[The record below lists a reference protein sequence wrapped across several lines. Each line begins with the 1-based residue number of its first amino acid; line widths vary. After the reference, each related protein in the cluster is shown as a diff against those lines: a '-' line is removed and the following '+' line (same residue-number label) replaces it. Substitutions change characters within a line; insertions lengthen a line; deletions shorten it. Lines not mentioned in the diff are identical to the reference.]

1 MSNNALVL
9 FSGGLDSTT
18 CLFYAL
24 SKYDKVYTIGFDY
37 GQKHKVELECRQ
49 NILSSIKDD
58 KFIADKLVDVKSFGS
73 LAIDPSDPFVPGRNL
88 VFLTYASAYAYLNN
102 CSTIIT
108 GVCETDYSCFPD
120 CRRSTMTAMESAL
133 SLGLDTA
140 IKIETPL
147 MYLTKAQ
154 TWELAERL
162 GGTELIDF
170 IIKNTHTCYNGDHT
184 HLHSWGYG
192 CGECVAC
199 ELRAKG
205 FIEYKNRK

>member
-18 CLFYAL
+18 CLFWAL

-37 GQKHKVELECRQ
+37 GQKHKVELECRH

-58 KFIADKLVDVKSFGS
+58 KFIVDKLVDVNSFGS
-73 LAIDPSDPFVPGRNL
+73 LAIDQSDPFVPGRNL

-133 SLGLDTA
+133 SLGLDTS

-170 IIKNTHTCYNGDHT
+170 IVKNTHTCYNGDHT

>member
-73 LAIDPSDPFVPGRNL
+73 LAIDPSDPFVP
-88 VFLTYASAYAYLNN
+88 V
-102 CSTIIT
+102 
-108 GVCETDYSCFPD
+108 YS
-120 CRRSTMTAMESAL
+120 RRTRR
-133 SLGLDTA
+133 
-140 IKIETPL
+140 
-147 MYLTKAQ
+147 
-154 TWELAERL
+154 W
-162 GGTELIDF
+162 
-170 IIKNTHTCYNGDHT
+170 
-184 HLHSWGYG
+184 
-192 CGECVAC
+192 
-199 ELRAKG
+199 
-205 FIEYKNRK
+205 NRWRTRVR